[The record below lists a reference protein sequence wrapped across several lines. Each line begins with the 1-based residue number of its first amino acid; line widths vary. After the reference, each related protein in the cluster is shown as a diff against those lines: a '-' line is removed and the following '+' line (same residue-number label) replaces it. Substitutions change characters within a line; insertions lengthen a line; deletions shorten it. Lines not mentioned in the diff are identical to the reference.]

1 MRMRDWAPGLLAAG
15 LLLTSCAGKSTR
27 VHPRY
32 AELGSRMVG
41 VTAVENQTP
50 GPLVEA
56 ETGDPI
62 ENVMRGEHKTDVAA
76 VLRTAL
82 IDALARKGYEASA
95 WNLPPTREE
104 VVLASAITSWDR
116 SGLFRDGRI
125 RIAGSLKLLRLSPE
139 RGGGGVDD
147 LLFETTFRYEA
158 GASSSGLRTTL
169 EVEKVVRQAG
179 FEALRRLPPASDLQA
194 ARHRGVNPEQAP

>member
-1 MRMRDWAPGLLAAG
+1 MDYCTGRPLRILRGYVAAG
-15 LLLTSCAGKSTR
+15 LLFTGCAGGSTR

-32 AELGSRMVG
+32 AELGFPVVG
-41 VTAVENQTP
+41 VAEVENQTSV
-50 GPLVEA
+50 PLVEE
-56 ETGDPI
+56 ETGDLI
-62 ENVMRGEHKTDVAA
+62 ENVMRGGRKTDVAA
-76 VLRTAL
+76 VLRTSL
-82 IDALARKGYEASA
+82 IEALARKGYQASA
-95 WNLPPTREE
+95 WKPPPAGEQ

-139 RGGGGVDD
+139 RGGGGIDD

-158 GASSSGLRTTL
+158 GASSAGARTTL

-179 FEALRRLPPASDLQA
+179 SHALRKLPPASVLKSLSQ
-194 ARHRGVNPEQAP
+194 